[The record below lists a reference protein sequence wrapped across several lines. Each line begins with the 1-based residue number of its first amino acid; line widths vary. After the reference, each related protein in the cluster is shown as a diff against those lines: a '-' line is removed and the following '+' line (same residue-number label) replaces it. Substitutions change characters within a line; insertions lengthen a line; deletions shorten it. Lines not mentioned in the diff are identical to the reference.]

1 MAYIKTVTK
10 AIKNES
16 YVFQSISYI
25 SSSVSKINNNEKCY
39 KISYNL
45 CVSDTPTALANEF
58 RNTRIA
64 FNKNDKILSHQL
76 VQSFSKN
83 DNVTPELAHKIGLEL
98 IKKSM
103 LKNFQIVMSTH
114 IDTECVHNQ
123 FIINSVSPIDG
134 RKFQDN
140 KKTIRLL
147 RKLSDELCYKY
158 NLSVIDDSYI
168 SKYSPIDQAT
178 KQTAYKGKSW
188 KIQLVKD
195 IDTALEI
202 CKSKEEFIKLFKSYD
217 YEIRYTDN
225 NITFKKS
232 GEKKGIRADTLA
244 KQFGQKY
251 SKKSIDKKFNVTS
264 TTQNNK
270 TKTKRTAHQTVRYFN
285 ALSLE
290 EWEKFK
296 KHYKVKNNFKIK
308 NNYFFNSVVFSRNP
322 FIFTLRLLRYLFC
335 KNAKVSRLR
344 TYEKYKVTKYNNQK
358 ILTKIIGNISYG
370 ALINAP
376 SENCEIKLYSYQIAK
391 LLNNNILL
399 SAKINVDTGTG
410 IVTVKRAELK
420 NIAKSLNINYEQLS
434 AQADNIGT
442 RKKQHQLKRKNGKL
456 SYLILNAEQVSQ
468 LKLHCIDIV
477 CYDKGEDKF
486 NVAFS
491 PFDKEKVIN
500 CLYPNHKQDNAD
512 SFYIRNAKLNQEIKK
527 KAKETGEKICYKIVL
542 SNQYKAL
549 KETALEFAVFRQ
561 KDGKYNV
568 VFLESNKSK
577 IEKAL
582 RGLTNVE
589 NNGTSHTTNKKL
601 Y

>member
-1 MAYIKTVTK
+1 MAYIKTVTQT
-10 AIKNES
+10 IKNEN

-25 SSSVSKINNNEKCY
+25 SSPVSKINNNEKCY
-39 KISYNL
+39 KVSYNL
-45 CVSDTPTALANEF
+45 CVSDTPSVLANEF
-58 RNTRIA
+58 KNTRIA

-76 VQSFSKN
+76 VQSFAKD
-83 DNVTPELAHKIGLEL
+83 DNITPELAHKIGLEL
-98 IKKSM
+98 IEKTM
-103 LKNFQIVMSTH
+103 LKKFQIVMSTH

-134 RKFQDN
+134 KKFLDN
-140 KKTIRLL
+140 KKTISLL
-147 RKLSDELCYKY
+147 RKKSDELCYKY
-158 NLSVIDDSYI
+158 NLSVIDDGYV

-195 IDTALEI
+195 IDTALEN
-202 CKSKEEFIKLFKSYD
+202 CKSKDEFIEFFKSLN
-217 YEIRYTDN
+217 YEIQYTDK
-225 NITFKKS
+225 NITFKKI

-251 SKKSIDKKFNVTS
+251 SKKSIDKKLNVKN
-264 TTQNNK
+264 TQKNK
-270 TKTKRTAHQTVRYFN
+270 TSATKRTAQQTVRYFDT
-285 ALSLE
+285 LSLE

-296 KHYKVKNNFKIK
+296 KQYKVKNDFKI
-308 NNYFFNSVVFSRNP
+308 NNSYYFSSVFFSRNP

-335 KNAKVSRLR
+335 RNTKVSRLR
-344 TYEKYKVTKYNNQK
+344 TYEKYKVTEYNNQK
-358 ILTKIIGNISYG
+358 VLTKIIGSISYG

-391 LLNNNILL
+391 LLNDNIIL
-399 SAKINVDTGTG
+399 SAKVNVETGTG

-420 NIAKSLNINYEQLS
+420 NIAKFLNINYEQLS
-434 AQADNIGT
+434 AQANNIDT

-456 SYLILNAEQVSQ
+456 SYLILNTEQVSQ

-477 CYDKGEDKF
+477 CYEKGEDNF

-491 PFDKEKVIN
+491 PFDKEKVLN
-500 CLYPNHKQDNAD
+500 CLYPNYKQDNPD
-512 SFYIRNAKLNQEIKK
+512 SFYIRNAKLNQKIKK
-527 KAKETGEKICYKIVL
+527 KAKATGEKICYKIVL
-542 SNQYKAL
+542 SNQYKTL

-568 VFLESNKSK
+568 VFLESDKSK
-577 IEKAL
+577 IEKVL
-582 RGLTNVE
+582 RGDTNVE
-589 NNGTSHTTNKKL
+589 NSTSSYYANKKL
-601 Y
+601 